1 MCQSHAAATG
11 ASSAHWVDTA
21 VVCVQAPTACS
32 LNMRCPST
40 HAPTR
45 LTWQFQPHPLV
56 AAACGV
62 LVPVRIRHECDL
74 RAGPTHLQ
82 QCLEAWAGGVQVLAA
97 VHSSILRSSLE
108 QQHNSDARASSQLSG
123 LAEAPSGLLL
133 LAALASHHTT

>member
-1 MCQSHAAATG
+1 MQLPLVPAVLTGFCVCKHPLHA
-11 ASSAHWVDTA
+11 
-21 VVCVQAPTACS
+21 CN

-45 LTWQFQPHPLV
+45 LTWQFQPHPLL

-62 LVPVRIRHECDL
+62 LVPVCVRHECDL

-82 QCLEAWAGGVQVLAA
+82 QCLEAWVSGVQVLAA

-108 QQHNSDARASSQLSG
+108 QQHNSHTRASSQLSV

-133 LAALASHHTT
+133 LAALAFP